1 MAGHHGEADVPRRI
15 AVAIAATALC
25 LALGAGT
32 ASAQDYPNRPVK
44 IVVPYAAG
52 GGTDALTRFIARG
65 LEARLGQP
73 FIIENRGG
81 SGTTIGGL
89 AVARSEPD
97 GYTLMMG
104 TSSTFAIAPG
114 LYKRLAYDPTT
125 DFSPIMLVATVPFVL
140 VVHPSLK
147 VGSLQELVTLA
158 KSRPGQLVYAS
169 AGLGAPHHIY
179 AELLMKM
186 TGIDM
191 KHVPYR
197 GGGPALND
205 VVAGHVPIY
214 FADAGPALALIKS
227 GQLKA
232 LGVTTGQR
240 VATMPEVPTLNEAG
254 AKGYDANSWQ
264 MMVGPARMPEPV
276 VAKLNK
282 TLAEFMLTL
291 DTQRHFTSLGMQP
304 LTGTLEQARA
314 YIDAEAKRWTAV
326 IKGMGIGVD

>member
-1 MAGHHGEADVPRRI
+1 M
-15 AVAIAATALC
+15 AATALC
-25 LALGAGT
+25 LALGAGIV
-32 ASAQDYPNRPVK
+32 SAQDYPNRPVK

-158 KSRPGQLVYAS
+158 KSKPGQLVYAS

-282 TLAEFMLTL
+282 TLAEFMLTP

-326 IKGMGIGVD
+326 IKGMGISVD

>member
-1 MAGHHGEADVPRRI
+1 VPRRI
-15 AVAIAATALC
+15 AVAMAAIALC
-25 LALGAGT
+25 LALGADI

-114 LYKRLAYDPTT
+114 LYKRLAYDPAT

-140 VVHPSLK
+140 VVNSSLK
-147 VGSLQELVTLA
+147 VGSLQELITLA
-158 KSRPGQLVYAS
+158 KSKPGQLVYAS

-282 TLAEFMLTL
+282 TLAEFMLTP

-304 LTGTLEQARA
+304 LTGTPEQART

-326 IKGMGIGVD
+326 IKGMGISID

>member
-1 MAGHHGEADVPRRI
+1 MPRRI

-25 LALGAGT
+25 LALGADA
-32 ASAQDYPNRPVK
+32 ASAQDYPSRPVK

-114 LYKRLAYDPTT
+114 LYKRLAYDPAT
-125 DFSPIMLVATVPFVL
+125 DFSPIMLIATVPFVL

-147 VGSLQELVTLA
+147 VGSLQELITLA
-158 KSRPGQLVYAS
+158 KSKPGQLVYAS

-240 VATMPEVPTLNEAG
+240 IATMPEVPTLNEAG

-264 MMVGPARMPEPV
+264 MMVGPARMPELV

-282 TLAEFMLTL
+282 TLAEFMLTP

-304 LTGTLEQARA
+304 LTGTPEQARA
-314 YIDAEAKRWTAV
+314 YIEAEAKRWTAV
-326 IKGMGIGVD
+326 IKGMGISVD

>member
-1 MAGHHGEADVPRRI
+1 MPRRI
-15 AVAIAATALC
+15 AVAMAATALC
-25 LALGAGT
+25 LALGAGI

-114 LYKRLAYDPTT
+114 LYKRLAYDPAT

-158 KSRPGQLVYAS
+158 KSKPGQLVYAS

-227 GQLKA
+227 GKVKA

-254 AKGYDANSWQ
+254 VKGYDANSWQ
-264 MMVGPARMPEPV
+264 MMVGPARMPDPV
-276 VAKLNK
+276 VTKLNK
-282 TLAEFMLTL
+282 TLAEFMLTP

-304 LTGTLEQARA
+304 LTGTPEQARA

-326 IKGMGIGVD
+326 IKGMGISID